1 MKELQMQP
9 EPTPTILLSITS
21 SESHRKKW
29 FEDCQKLYY
38 EIALNLEP
46 GQVRPMKTAVNSGE
60 RGLTEL
66 FQNLVLTGINLGVFA
81 GLYNL
86 LKLWVEN
93 KKTSEVTIKYP
104 DGFTL
109 TVSRISLEEALEMH
123 KKHRRQNPEIILTET
138 NDN

>member
-1 MKELQMQP
+1 MQP
-9 EPTPTILLSITS
+9 EPTSNILISITS
-21 SESHRKKW
+21 SESYRKEW
-29 FEDCQKLYY
+29 LEDCQKLYY
-38 EIALNLEP
+38 EIALNLEHGLVQP
-46 GQVRPMKTAVNSGE
+46 VKAAVNSGE

-66 FQNLVLTGINLGVFA
+66 FQNLMLTGINLGVFA

-93 KKTSEVTIKYP
+93 RKTSEVTIKYP

-109 TVSRISLEEALEMH
+109 IVTRISLEEALEMH
-123 KKHRRQNPEIILTET
+123 KKHSRQTPEIILTES